1 MMKLVPPRS
10 DKALADR
17 ISAGG
22 RRLTPQRVLVA
33 RALADARRA
42 LSAQELYER
51 LRASHPRLGRAT
63 VFRALEAQVQD
74 GMARRLERSGHVSVY
89 VACDG
94 EHHHHLV
101 CERCERVEDL
111 DEKLLQPLLR
121 SVDSRYDF
129 QVDHTALDI
138 YGLCASCRR
147 AARRAAG

>member
-1 MMKLVPPRS
+1 MERMPSRS
-10 DKALADR
+10 ERSLADR

-42 LSAQELYER
+42 LSAQELYDR
-51 LRASHPRLGRAT
+51 LHTTQPRLGRAT

-89 VACDG
+89 VACDP

-121 SVDSRYDF
+121 SVDSRYGF
-129 QVDHTALDI
+129 HVNHTALDI

-147 AARRAAG
+147 ASRKAAG